1 MKLSDLDYDLP
12 KELIAQKP
20 LSPRD
25 ASRLLVVDRKD
36 GALADRRFSD
46 IADYFSAG
54 DVLVL
59 NDTKVF
65 AARLVGKKKETQGK
79 VELLLLTP
87 YERPKAG
94 AEDYT
99 SAAEAEE
106 LASKTIWRCLV
117 QPALR
122 ESQEILLGPGKA
134 RAIFWKRDTDGIPL
148 VEFQGVEDV
157 KAFAAKA
164 GSMPLP
170 PYIKREADTG
180 DLETYQTVYAASEGA
195 VAAPTAGLH
204 FTQALLDRIRKKGV
218 EICAVTLHVGYGT
231 FKPVDDVESHKMH
244 SETFELSAGTA
255 DRINRA
261 KAEKRGVW
269 AVGTTTL
276 RVLETC
282 VQNKKLIPGKGETD
296 LFIKEPFTF
305 EIADHL
311 ITNFH
316 LPRTTL
322 LLLVSVFMGE
332 AHRKKAYDHAIAEK
346 YRFYSY
352 GDAMLIL

>member
-46 IADYFSAG
+46 IVDYFSAG
-54 DVLVL
+54 DLLVL

-65 AARLVGKKKETQGK
+65 AARLVGKKRETQGK
-79 VELLLLTP
+79 VELLLLAP

-94 AEDYT
+94 PEDYT

-122 ESQEILLGPGKA
+122 EGQEILLEPGKV
-134 RAIFWKRDTDGIPL
+134 RAIFRKRDTDGTPL
-148 VEFQGVEDV
+148 VEFQGAEDV
-157 KAFAAKA
+157 KAFVAKA

-170 PYIKREADTG
+170 PYIKREADAG
-180 DLETYQTVYAASEGA
+180 DLEAYQTVYAASEGA

-218 EICAVTLHVGYGT
+218 EICTVTLHVGYGT

-244 SETFELSAGTA
+244 AETFELSAETA